1 MTNTL
6 RIAAISFFVGVL
18 ISSCGGILPTKES
31 AKPVL
36 ATLQSPAE
44 ITLIAKTPTPASR
57 IDNKPVFRIGLLVP
71 ITGPLAFLGEGYQ
84 RGVELAMRELNY
96 VVDGYRIEIILAD
109 TTGTPEGTIL
119 AAEQLIKEA
128 NINLMIG
135 PGTSIEALAV
145 LNTITV
151 GKTPLIDG
159 TSTSPL
165 LFEKMGENG
174 SQWYFRINADEKI
187 LARAFAK
194 EIAKD
199 KKSIALIA
207 EDSLFTKEIASEY
220 IKQFKSAGLTIT
232 LEEYLPVTEIE
243 YRPVL
248 FRTRQSRPDALFLV
262 MSEGTCAIVMRQYK
276 NSYTTI
282 PVYSRGACVTGLFN
296 QIIQD
301 DTSIGAGIKEAVI
314 FSELQDR
321 KLAANFRDE
330 FAMELTGHRMAGYYA
345 ARYVAVPALKAVIEA
360 DLPVNPENMR
370 NAISNVRQDTPMGE
384 LRFDENN
391 QAYLDAVILTN
402 EEGKPGILEKLPL
415 K

>member
-1 MTNTL
+1 MTIKL
-6 RIAAISFFVGVL
+6 RIAAITLLLGVF
-18 ISSCGGILPTKES
+18 ISSCGGILPTMEPV
-31 AKPVL
+31 KPVL
-36 ATLQSPAE
+36 ATLQSPGE
-44 ITLIAKTPTPASR
+44 ITVIAKTPTPTAR

-84 RGVELAMRELNY
+84 RGVELAMRELDY
-96 VVDGYRIEIILAD
+96 EVDGYRIEIILAD
-109 TTGTPEGTIL
+109 TTGTPDGTIL
-119 AAEQLIKEA
+119 AAEQLIREA
-128 NINLMIG
+128 NVNLMIG
-135 PGTSIEALAV
+135 PGTSTEALAV
-145 LNTITV
+145 LNTITES
-151 GKTPLIDG
+151 KTPLIDG

-187 LARAFAK
+187 LARVFVK

-199 KKSIALIA
+199 KKSVALIA
-207 EDSLFTKEIASEY
+207 EDSPFTKQIASEY
-220 IKQFKSAGLTIT
+220 IKLFKSSGLTIP
-232 LEEYLPVTEIE
+232 LEEYLPVTETE

-248 FRTRQSRPDALFLV
+248 FRTRQSRPDALFLI

-276 NSYTTI
+276 NSFTTI

-301 DTSIGAGIKEAVI
+301 DISIGVGIKEAVI
-314 FSELQDR
+314 FSELQDN

-330 FAMELTGHRMAGYYA
+330 YAMELTGHRMAGYYA
-345 ARYVAVPALKAVIEA
+345 ARYVAVPALKALIEA
-360 DLPVNPENMR
+360 DLPVNPENMH

-384 LRFDENN
+384 LRFDDNN
-391 QAYLDAVILTN
+391 QAHLDAVILTN
-402 EEGKPGILEKLPL
+402 EDGKPSILEKLPL